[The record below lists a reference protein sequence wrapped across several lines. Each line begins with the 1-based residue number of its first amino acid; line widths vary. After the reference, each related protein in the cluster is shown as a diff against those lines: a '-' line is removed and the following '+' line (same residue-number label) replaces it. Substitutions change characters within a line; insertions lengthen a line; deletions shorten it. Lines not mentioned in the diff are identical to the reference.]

1 MYVLGWVSS
10 VLYVFLCELA
20 ASPLRVH
27 VYISACVLVC
37 MCVYVNTRIC
47 VLPYMYALYV
57 CLICCVA
64 HACVHVCVCVLVCAC
79 PLANPPMQP
88 YRYTLIIM
96 TKFAS
101 NPTSYPPPHI
111 NLLPPNKQHRVSI
124 EWEGVYTS
132 VVWSKPSNLNPKHW
146 TLNLS
151 ALWGTVC
158 IRASSRE
165 TRSY

>member
-1 MYVLGWVSS
+1 MYVMCLICYVCVGLGFMCLMCYVCVFVRHVSCMICVLYLMYVLGWVSC
-10 VLYVFLCELA
+10 VLYVMYVFLCELA

-47 VLPYMYALYV
+47 VLPYMYAVYV

-64 HACVHVCVCVLVCAC
+64 HARVHVCVCVLVCAC
-79 PLANPPMQP
+79 PRTNPPIQP

-124 EWEGVYTS
+124 E
-132 VVWSKPSNLNPKHW
+132 
-146 TLNLS
+146 
-151 ALWGTVC
+151 
-158 IRASSRE
+158 
-165 TRSY
+165 